1 MIQLIPTDLNI
12 DFLKLSKP
20 VTLVSTLAVIASA
33 IAVFT
38 VGLNLGIDFTGGAEV
53 TVKVPPAMTITEV
66 RASLEAGGISDPVVV
81 QLGSPEDHEFLV
93 KIQATQEEMGS
104 VSEKVDKAFAASTK
118 GGEAVTIRKVDV
130 VGPQAGERLKTSAIL
145 SILYAALGILCYITL
160 RFDVRFAPGIL
171 RALLLDVVLV
181 LGVWI
186 LLGKEFNLMVVA
198 ALLTIAGYS
207 CNDTIVIYDRIR
219 EYSKTHPQ
227 WTLEQVINRAIN
239 LNLGRTIL
247 TVLCTSFVVV
257 SLWLLGGPVLAD
269 FAFAL
274 LVGFTISIFST
285 IFVANSMVLYMEKRR
300 LAKEAAEVHSRTA
313 RA

>member
-1 MIQLIPTDLNI
+1 MIQLVRTDLNI

-20 VTLVSTLAVIASA
+20 VTLVST
-33 IAVFT
+33 IAVLLSIVGLFT

-53 TVKVPPAMTITEV
+53 TIKAPATMTITEV
-66 RASLEAGGISDPVVV
+66 RSTIEEGGLKDPVVV
-81 QLGSPEDHEFLV
+81 QIGTPEDNEYLV
-93 KIQATQEEMGS
+93 KVQASAEQLNE
-104 VSEKVDKAFAASTK
+104 VSAKVEAAFAAK
-118 GGEAVTIRKVDV
+118 AKEADGFQIRKVDV
-130 VGPQAGERLKTSAIL
+130 VGPQAGDRLKTSAIL

-171 RALLLDVVLV
+171 RALLLDVILV

-186 LLGKEFNLMVVA
+186 VLGKEFNLMVVA

-219 EYSKTHPQ
+219 EYSKTQ
-227 WTLEQVINRAIN
+227 SNWTLEQVINRSIN

-247 TVLCTSFVVV
+247 TSLCTLFVVV

-274 LVGFTISIFST
+274 MVGFIISIFST

-300 LAKEAAEVHSRTA
+300 LAKEAALRRTA